1 MTSHLAFRIAT
12 ERPRPGHRAQNKEVC
27 FIFRA
32 NRHGMLN
39 THTHIIQSWEPN
51 PERATADLLE
61 ERSTGRGLD
70 KLYRSPPK
78 NITNGIQ

>member
-12 ERPRPGHRAQNKEVC
+12 ERPRPGHTAQNKEVC
-27 FIFRA
+27 FIFCA
-32 NRHGMLN
+32 NRHVMLN
-39 THTHIIQSWEPN
+39 THIIQYRKPN

-78 NITNGIQ
+78 NITNGIK